1 MPRPAGILKFVGGHI
16 RGRIIAGLLI
26 LLPLGAT
33 YLIIKFVFDLI
44 DPPLVQLIDG
54 ITGRHIPG
62 VGLVTFLIVLYLM
75 GMVGSFVIGRKLI
88 LFGHWLADLIPIFRS
103 IYSAAKQTVDALGS
117 SNMGIEHNRVVLLD
131 FPSKGIKSIGFATST
146 FRDPDGTKMVAV
158 YIPTTPLPTSGYLAL
173 VPEEEVVSTTL
184 SVDEA
189 MRIVISGGVLT
200 PQDIAER
207 VVPSDGEG
215 LGLGDAKG
223 KD

>member
-1 MPRPAGILKFVGGHI
+1 MPRPAGILKFIGSHI

-33 YLIIKFVFDLI
+33 YLIIKFIFDLI

-54 ITGRHIPG
+54 ISDRHIPG
-62 VGLVTFLIVLYLM
+62 VGLVTFLMVLYLT
-75 GMVGSFVIGRKLI
+75 GLVGSFVIGRKLI

-117 SNMGIEHNRVVLLD
+117 SNIGIEHNRVVLLD
-131 FPSKGIKSIGFATST
+131 FPSKGIKSLGFATST
-146 FRDPDGTKMVAV
+146 FLDPDGRKMVAV

-207 VVPSDGEG
+207 IGPPDGEG
-215 LGLGDAKG
+215 TGLEDAKG

>member
-1 MPRPAGILKFVGGHI
+1 M
-16 RGRIIAGLLI
+16 
-26 LLPLGAT
+26 
-33 YLIIKFVFDLI
+33 
-44 DPPLVQLIDG
+44 
-54 ITGRHIPG
+54 
-62 VGLVTFLIVLYLM
+62 VTFLIVLYLM

-117 SNMGIEHNRVVLLD
+117 SNIGIEQNRVVLLD

-146 FRDPDGTKMVAV
+146 FRDPDGRKMVAV

-173 VPEEEVVSTTL
+173 VPEEEVLSTTL

-200 PQDIAER
+200 PEDIAEKDR
-207 VVPSDGEG
+207 SAGWGRSRAEGCQGQG
-215 LGLGDAKG
+215 LGGTGCGLEPVTFGNLGEAQREV
-223 KD
+223 

>member
-1 MPRPAGILKFVGGHI
+1 MPRPAGILRFIGGHI

-44 DPPLVQLIDG
+44 DPPLVQLIVG

-62 VGLVTFLIVLYLM
+62 VGLVTFLVVLYVA

-117 SNMGIEHNRVVLLD
+117 SNIGIEQNRVVLLD

-146 FRDPDGTKMVAV
+146 FRDPDGRKMVAV

-173 VPEEEVVSTTL
+173 GAGGRSAVHHSIRGRG
-184 SVDEA
+184 DEDCDFRRGA
-189 MRIVISGGVLT
+189 DAAGYCREGRSAGWGRSRAGGR
-200 PQDIAER
+200 Q
-207 VVPSDGEG
+207 G
-215 LGLGDAKG
+215 
-223 KD
+223 